1 MTGPDLLND
10 LVNVLLRFR
19 IGNYAATADISKT
32 FLNVQLNVN
41 DRDCCRFFWPD
52 DPFDLNSK
60 INVYRFRV
68 VLFGFTA
75 SQFLLSS
82 TIKHHLKK
90 YNNETS
96 TSICRNIYVDDLHF
110 TNYSENKLCNQ
121 CKNTSQIWLKVA
133 FH

>member
-19 IGNYAATADISKT
+19 IGNYAATADISKA

-52 DPFDLNSK
+52 DPFDVNSK
-60 INVYRFRV
+60 INVY
-68 VLFGFTA
+68 
-75 SQFLLSS
+75 
-82 TIKHHLKK
+82 HLKK

-96 TSICRNIYVDDLHF
+96 NIYLQK
-110 TNYSENKLCNQ
+110 YLRR
-121 CKNTSQIWLKVA
+121 
-133 FH
+133 